1 MIEVKTNKSSIDFV
15 VDHLHD
21 NLMSHLCEV
30 LSSSNVF
37 CASTKIETHT
47 LYRDVV
53 GKKRDY
59 VGKIPKL
66 GGGGSDP
73 NPLLDVYL
81 PSYFWH
87 AKMAPNQSC
96 MPLVVKKNGNM
107 WETFPT
113 EGGVT
118 YSQRNCFLWGQN
130 CDFLVKTKN
139 VPEVLK

>member
-1 MIEVKTNKSSIDFV
+1 MWEKFPNW
-15 VDHLHD
+15 
-21 NLMSHLCEV
+21 
-30 LSSSNVF
+30 
-37 CASTKIETHT
+37 
-47 LYRDVV
+47 
-53 GKKRDY
+53 
-59 VGKIPKL
+59 

-113 EGGVT
+113 EGGGSPIPNAIVF
-118 YSQRNCFLWGQN
+118 SGARIVIFW
-130 CDFLVKTKN
+130 
-139 VPEVLK
+139 

>member
-1 MIEVKTNKSSIDFV
+1 MWEKFPNW
-15 VDHLHD
+15 
-21 NLMSHLCEV
+21 
-30 LSSSNVF
+30 
-37 CASTKIETHT
+37 
-47 LYRDVV
+47 
-53 GKKRDY
+53 
-59 VGKIPKL
+59 

-113 EGGVT
+113 EGGRGHLFPT
-118 YSQRNCFLWGQN
+118 QLFSLG
-130 CDFLVKTKN
+130 
-139 VPEVLK
+139 PEL

>member
-1 MIEVKTNKSSIDFV
+1 MAAKPINQKSNKIEPNWKVKQIGRVATSKMSLVDTSSIKSIKI
-15 VDHLHD
+15 HLM
-21 NLMSHLCEV
+21 NKERC
-30 LSSSNVF
+30 
-37 CASTKIETHT
+37 
-47 LYRDVV
+47 
-53 GKKRDY
+53 KKN
-59 VGKIPKL
+59 GIMWEKFPIW
-66 GGGGSDP
+66 GGSDP

-139 VPEVLK
+139 IPEVLK